1 MEKNLTKNFDNQNLA
16 QENNFDSIKITLAS
30 PEKIKSWSYGEIKKP
45 ETINYRTFRPE
56 KDGLFCSRIF
66 GPVKDYECLCG
77 KYKRMKFRGIICEK
91 CGVEVTKSNVRRERM
106 GHIDLACPVAHIWF
120 LKSLPS
126 RISLAIDMKL
136 KEVEKVLYFESFIV
150 VEPGLTTLKKGQLIS
165 EEALLKAQE
174 EFGEDAFT
182 AGIGAEAVREIL
194 VNLDLKKE
202 QQKLRESL
210 KEIKS
215 KVTEERT
222 IKRLKLIESFINSGN
237 KPEWMILTSVPV
249 IPPELRPLVPLDGGR
264 FATSDLNDLYR
275 RVINRNNRLKRLL
288 DLKAPDIIVRNEKRM
303 LQESVDA
310 LFDNGRRGRV
320 ITGTGKRPLKSLAE
334 MLKGK
339 QGRFRQNLLGKR
351 VDYSGRSVIVV
362 GPELKLHQCGLPK
375 KMALELFKPFL
386 YARLDKLGLAT
397 TIKQAKRL
405 VEKEKSEVWDSL
417 EHIIREHPILL
428 NRAPTLHRLGVQA
441 FEAKLIEGNAIEL
454 HPLVCAAFNAD
465 FDGDQM
471 AVHIPLSLE
480 AQLEARVLMMSTNNI
495 LSPSNG
501 KPIIVPS
508 QDIVLGIYYLSQAE
522 DGEKKPKGIF
532 SSIEEIEQALENKSI
547 SLHSKIVSTFN
558 TVDQNG
564 NTVIEKYTSTAGR
577 FLLANVLPKNFNIKF
592 NLVNKLL
599 TKKNVSEVI
608 DTIFRYCGQKETVI
622 FCDKIKTLGFKH
634 AFKAGISFG
643 KDDLII
649 PKTKENLIS
658 STKKQIEEYE
668 KQYSD
673 GLITR
678 GEKYNKVVDIWSK
691 CTDTVANEMMKEI
704 SSAEKIYDDDRIETN
719 SVYMMA
725 DSGARGSQ
733 AQMKQLAGMRGLI
746 AKPSGEIIET
756 PIIANFKEG
765 LSVLEYFNSTH
776 GARKGLADT
785 ALKTANS
792 GYLTRRLCDVA
803 QDVQITKAECDPKK
817 RSSVT
822 ISEIIEGGNILVS
835 LSERVLG
842 RVIAEHIKNPVTGEV
857 IIKKDKLIDEFDCEK
872 IDAAGVKSVNVYSV
886 ITCASVKGVCQ
897 VCYGRD
903 LARGKLVSVGEAV
916 GMIAAQ
922 SIGEPGTQLTM
933 RTFHVGG
940 TAQIKEESQIIS
952 QTKGKLNIINK
963 NLIEDSKKNIIV
975 MGRNTQLSI
984 EDENGRQLAIYKVN
998 YGSKLFFKDGDLIE
1012 KGKKIAEWDPYTLPV
1027 IAETSGIANYMDL
1040 MEGSSLTETL
1050 DDATGLSSK
1059 SVTDWKSSSKNS
1071 ELKPRITLRDEK
1083 GEIIKKADGNEA
1095 RYYLVPDTILSVKDG
1110 QKISAGDVLARLPK
1124 ETSKTK
1130 DITGG
1135 LPRVAEL
1142 FEARRPKDSAIIAEN
1157 DGVIEF
1163 GKEVRG
1169 KQKISIVSSNGETS
1183 NYLIPKGKHVNFN
1196 QGEKIKKGEYLLD
1209 GSPAPHDILRIL
1221 GVEKLTEYFVSE
1233 VQEVYRL
1240 QGVVINDK
1248 HIETIVRQML
1258 KRVEVK
1264 DPGDSE
1270 LLAGEVIDLLD
1281 INVINDKLRGDKKK
1295 PASFE
1300 RVLLGITK
1308 ASLQTNSFIS
1318 AASFQETTRVLTD
1331 ASIKG
1336 KTDSLEGLKEN
1347 VIVGRLV
1354 PAGTGLTKIDW
1365 DKQAR
1370 EQDKARLEELKKQEL
1385 ESAPEAPEQTA

>member
-1 MEKNLTKNFDNQNLA
+1 MKMEKNLTKNFENQNIA
-16 QENNFDSIKITLAS
+16 QENSFDSIKITLAS

-136 KEVEKVLYFESFIV
+136 KEVEKVLYFESFII

-165 EEALLKAQE
+165 EEALIKAQD

-417 EHIIREHPILL
+417 EQIIREHPILL

-508 QDIVLGIYYLSQAE
+508 QDIVLGIYYLSQANE
-522 DGEKKPKGIF
+522 NESKPRGIF
-532 SSIEEIEQALENKSI
+532 LNIEEIEQALENKSI
-547 SLHSKIVSTFN
+547 SLHTRIVSTFETIN
-558 TVDQNG
+558 KNG
-564 NTVIEKYTSTAGR
+564 DLVKEKYTSTAGR
-577 FLLANVLPKNFNIKF
+577 FLLANILPKNHNIKF
-592 NLVNKLL
+592 ALVNKLL
-599 TKKNVSEVI
+599 TKRNVSEVI

-622 FCDKIKTLGFKH
+622 FCDRIKTLGFKH

-658 STKKQIEEYE
+658 KTKKQIEEYE
-668 KQYSD
+668 KQYAD

-678 GEKYNKVVDIWSK
+678 GEKYNKVVDVWSK

-704 SSAEKIYDDDRIETN
+704 SSAEKINKDDRIETN

-756 PIIANFKEG
+756 PIISNFKEG

-817 RSSVT
+817 RSSVL

-842 RVIAEHIKNPVTGEV
+842 RVIAENIKNPVTGEV
-857 IIKKDKLIDEFDCEK
+857 IIKKGKLIDEFDCEK

-886 ITCASVKGVCQ
+886 ITCASTKGVCQ

-952 QTKGKLNIINK
+952 QSKGKLNIINK
-963 NLIEDSKKNIIV
+963 NLIV

-984 EDENGRQLAIYKVN
+984 EDDNGRQLAIYKVN
-998 YGSKLFFKDGDLIE
+998 YGSKLFFKDGETIE

-1059 SVTDWKSSSKNS
+1059 SVTDWKSTSKNS
-1071 ELKPRITLRDEK
+1071 ELKPRITLRNEK

-1270 LLAGEVIDLLD
+1270 LLIGEVIDLLD
-1281 INVINDKLRGDKKK
+1281 INIINDKLKDEKRK

-1300 RVLLGITK
+1300 RILLGITK

-1336 KTDSLEGLKEN
+1336 RTDSLEGLKEN

-1354 PAGTGLTKIDW
+1354 PAGTGLTKIEW
-1365 DKQAR
+1365 DKQAK
-1370 EQDKARLEELKKQEL
+1370 EQDKARLEEIKKQEL
-1385 ESAPEAPEQTA
+1385 ESAPEASEQTV